1 MSKKEKKTS
10 YAPISKTY
18 QRDLAE
24 SCEEWVKI
32 YGANKNLYRIMPS
45 MQDGLKP
52 VQRRFLYSLYL
63 GKGRSNFIKM
73 AKAASDTVADF
84 HPHGNVSVEDVGANL
99 ANPQSNNICPVEGQG
114 NFGTYKN
121 EKASASR
128 YIECK
133 LSKYALKCF
142 FENFDAFNVDT
153 RDAYTGDQEEPNYLP
168 AKYPHALFN
177 PQLSGIGFGFASN
190 IPPFNVTEVLEATI
204 KLIKN
209 PNAKIFIVPDSPT
222 GADIVDD
229 GQFETICTDGVGT
242 FTLRG
247 HIEVDEVSNTL
258 TITSIPLQTTIDAI
272 IRNIAL
278 LKDKRLFDEIISIKD
293 YTKNETGVRTIIQLT
308 QTANPYKT
316 IDKLYRKGTGLKKTY
331 SVGLKMIDDFKDYD
345 YGVISFLKEW
355 IDYRRDCVR
364 GYYNTRLVR
373 AMEEQNINDVLL
385 FILNEDNAEQT
396 IAIAKDSEDRKETSK
411 RLMDK
416 YGINSQQANSISG
429 MQIHAFNRSAYR
441 KYQQKKN
448 DLIEEI
454 HHLET
459 VLDDDSLIDKII
471 IDELKEGIKLFG
483 RPRKSK
489 IVTEEMDI
497 EFSDTDH
504 ILAISKDGFIK
515 KLSLEEKQV
524 GQVGNKNGQYI
535 TLKVNNKDNL
545 LIFDSA
551 GIVTRLSVGMIA
563 DAKLKEHGV
572 PIERYSPFPINGRVV
587 SVLIEPTQSELK
599 KLGKDLFFAF
609 LTKHGF
615 VKKTLLSEF
624 TKINGS
630 TAAIKLTIGDE
641 LVAAEFVTDNTVRD
655 MVIYTNMGNGIRRD
669 INEFS
674 IMKANARG
682 VKQITMAEGEY
693 CVGFDK
699 INPNKDF
706 IFYITSS
713 GRAKMTDMKYF
724 PTMKKRDDAVSLV
737 NLDKNEFLVGICS
750 VSGTERVVAYLKN
763 SAPQEFKLSDMKVST
778 RVAKAEKVVKTVKG
792 DSVVSY
798 TVIMN

>member
-1 MSKKEKKTS
+1 MSKKEKKEK
-10 YAPISKTY
+10 YVPISKTY
-18 QRDLAE
+18 QKDLAE

-52 VQRRFLYSLYL
+52 VQRRFLYSLYR
-63 GKGRSNFIKM
+63 GKGRTNFIKM

-84 HPHGNVSVEDVGANL
+84 HPHGNVSVEDVGASL

-128 YIECK
+128 YIECR

-142 FENFDAFNVDT
+142 FENFDSFNVDT
-153 RDAYTGDQEEPNYLP
+153 RETYTGDQEEPNYLP

-209 PNAKIFIVPDSPT
+209 PNAKIFIIPDSPT

-229 GQFETICTDGVGT
+229 GQFETICTDGIGT

-247 HIEVDEVSNTL
+247 HIEVDEINNTL
-258 TITSIPLQTTIDAI
+258 TITSIPLQTTIDGI

-278 LKDKRLFDEIISIKD
+278 LKDKRVFDEIVSIKD
-293 YTKNETGVRTIIQLT
+293 YTKNETGVRTIIQLS
-308 QTANPYKT
+308 QTANPYTT
-316 IDKLYRKGTGLKKTY
+316 IEKLYKKGTGLKKTY
-331 SVGLKMIDDFKDYD
+331 PVGMKMIDDFKDYD

-355 IDYRRDCVR
+355 IEYRRDCVR
-364 GYYNTRLVR
+364 GFYNTRLVK

-396 IAIAKDSEDRKETSK
+396 IEIAKDSEDRTETSM
-411 RLMDK
+411 RLMKK
-416 YGINSQQANSISG
+416 YGINSQQANSIAS
-429 MQIHAFNRSAYR
+429 MQIQAFNKSAYR
-441 KYQQKKN
+441 KYLQKKT
-448 DLIEEI
+448 DLITEI
-454 HHLET
+454 HHLEA
-459 VLDDDSLIDKII
+459 VLDDDTLIDKII

-483 RPRKSK
+483 SPRKSK
-489 IVTEEMDI
+489 IVSEDMDM

-515 KLSLEEKQV
+515 KLSLEAKQV

-535 TLKVNNKDNL
+535 TLKVNNQDNL

-551 GIVTRLSVGMIA
+551 GIVTKIPVGMIA
-563 DAKLKEHGV
+563 DVKLKDSGV
-572 PIERYSPFPINGRVV
+572 PIERYFPFPINGRVV
-587 SVLIEPTQSELK
+587 SVLIEPTAAELK

-609 LTKHGF
+609 LTKKGF

-624 TKINGS
+624 TRINGS
-630 TAAIKLTIGDE
+630 TAAIKLTADDE

-655 MVIYTNMGNGIRRD
+655 MVIYTNLGNGIRRD

-674 IMKANARG
+674 VMKANARG
-682 VKQITMAEGEY
+682 VKQITMADNEY

-699 INPNKDF
+699 INPNKDY

-713 GRAKMTDMKYF
+713 GRAKITDMKYF
-724 PTMKKRDDAVSLV
+724 PTMKKRDDAVSLI

-763 SAPQEFKLSDMKVST
+763 TAPQEFNLSDIKVST
-778 RVAKAEKVVKTVKG
+778 RVAKAEKVVRTVKG

-798 TVIMN
+798 TVIMK